1 VNPASLRARA
11 LAGQSGYLGGPYA
24 ALLSVLTLLS
34 LVALLAGP
42 RPSPGLVLLAMVTLT
57 ATLAALLAGGARIAA
72 AAAAIPLG
80 GRVAALR
87 EKSWRAGFLPQ
98 RDPDAPGRARP
109 RAPSAAPA
117 AA

>member
-1 VNPASLRARA
+1 MNPASPRARA
-11 LAGQSGYLGGPYA
+11 LAGLSGYLAGPYA

-34 LVALLAGP
+34 LLALLAGP
-42 RPSPGLVLLAMVTLT
+42 GPSASLVLLAAVTLT
-57 ATLAALLAGGARIAA
+57 ATLAASLGGGARVA

-80 GRVAALR
+80 GRAAALR